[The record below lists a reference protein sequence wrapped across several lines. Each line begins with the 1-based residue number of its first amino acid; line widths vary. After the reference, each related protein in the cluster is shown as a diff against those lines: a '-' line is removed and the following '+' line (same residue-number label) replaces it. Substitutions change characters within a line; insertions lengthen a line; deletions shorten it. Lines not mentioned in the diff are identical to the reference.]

1 MVRKRD
7 KFLPYSTQ
15 NINQH
20 DIKGVVDV
28 LLSNTLTQGQAL
40 IDFEDCLREATGAK
54 FCAAVHSGTAA
65 LHLTCL
71 ALLNKGDRV
80 ITTPNSFMATSNAI
94 LYAGAVPVF
103 VDIQSDGN
111 IDLAQVENLLQ
122 KDKTI
127 KAVIP
132 VNFGGKMNNPRV
144 LRAFKHN
151 YGVKIIEDA
160 AHSLGATFNGVS
172 CGCGDYADAT
182 ILSFHPVKTITT
194 GEGGAVMT
202 NDHRLADK
210 IIRLRS
216 HGINR
221 TYTRNVWEY
230 DLEELGFHYRMTE
243 FQAALGCSQL
253 TRLDEFVAARRALAL
268 EYHKQLERF
277 NHVNKAFVT
286 PLHVHDPESAYH
298 LFVVKLDQ
306 WDFDRNGI
314 MERLRLDYNIG
325 TQVHYQPINRF
336 SYYRSLGYGREN
348 LPEMYI
354 YYERCLSLPLH
365 PSMKVEDVKYVI
377 DALEE
382 VL

>member
-15 NINQH
+15 NINQR
-20 DIKGVVDV
+20 DVKGVVDV
-28 LLSNTLTQGQAL
+28 LLSGTLTQGQAL
-40 IDFEDCLREATGAK
+40 VNFEDCLQEATGAK

-65 LHLTCL
+65 LHLACL

-94 LYAGAVPVF
+94 LYADAVPVF
-103 VDIQSDGN
+103 VDIMPEGN
-111 IDLAQVENLLQ
+111 IDLLQVEGMLQ

-132 VNFGGKMNNPRV
+132 VNFGGRMNNPRT
-144 LRAFKHN
+144 LMAFKHN

-160 AHSLGATFNGVS
+160 AHSLGATFDGVS
-172 CGCGDYADAT
+172 CGYGDYADAT

-194 GEGGAVMT
+194 GEGGAVLT
-202 NDHRLADK
+202 NDNRLANK
-210 IIRLRS
+210 ILRLRS
-216 HGINR
+216 HGIR
-221 TYTRNVWEY
+221 RDYTHNAWEY

-243 FQAALGCSQL
+243 LQAALGCSQL
-253 TRLDEFVAARRALAL
+253 MRLDEFVAARRVLAL
-268 EYHKQLERF
+268 EYHRQLKRF
-277 NHVNKAFVT
+277 DINKPFVS
-286 PLHVHDPESAYH
+286 PLHAYDPESAYH
-298 LFVVKLDQ
+298 LFVVTIDKPS
-306 WDFDRNGI
+306 FDRNGI

-336 SYYRSLGYGREN
+336 SYYRSLGYGRED
-348 LPEMYI
+348 LPRMYT

-365 PSMKVEDVKYVI
+365 PFMTVEDVKYVV